1 MAPENQE
8 GAMVKQRKSG
18 KQGLP
23 KQRGRKNEIFIP
35 KPVSDHLFPQMQ
47 KILARGA
54 NRPSG
59 HSPKKK

>member
-1 MAPENQE
+1 
-8 GAMVKQRKSG
+8 MVKQRKSG